1 MQTWARR
8 GVQTAL
14 VTGGL
19 LMLGTSIASA
29 DENVSPDRPA
39 SAIDGGAM
47 VPLHVED
54 NAVGT
59 PAGQVRPPAV
69 NRTIGT
75 DSVTGAASRPIST
88 PAAGVPGASGAPG
101 AVGLLRANRARTDVV
116 VPVDVSGN
124 AIAAGG
130 DTAVRNESDQ
140 DIRRSGPVLA
150 GWDGGPLSGNVIG
163 VHHSAPVQVTGN
175 AIGLV
180 GDATSRN
187 HATQSATTGD
197 NTTTTGARRT
207 LGGNVLAEQG
217 ATPVQVNGNAIAG
230 AGGAHTRSSTAS
242 TATSNGTIGTDGA
255 GGTGSGNV
263 GAIPVAVPVE
273 VTDQAVSGAGNADSD
288 GRNTVVAKGGDSTRP
303 TRHGRTYVATNG
315 DPATLSGTAIVPGI
329 SGPAALTCNAAG
341 VAGNTDA
348 RCASTDTDRA
358 GGVVDTSGA
367 GSTGSGNLAV
377 VPVSEPAEVFGN
389 GVTAAGN
396 AHSRADNAESSKA
409 LGNSYTVG
417 DRSVLSGDDVTAP
430 VAGANDVY
438 ANGLS
443 GLGNAAGTGTNDVR
457 SAAGGYS
464 GTTGNGG
471 TAAGNVWQ
479 APVAAPLE
487 AFGTAGTV
495 GGTSAGTVPD
505 ETKDVRA
512 GGPPNARDDDG
523 TASSNVV
530 TTPAALPAQAFG
542 DALGV
547 VGDTRGAVDN
557 HDTVH
562 AGGPATATGRS
573 GTGSGN
579 IVALPTAVPAQAF
592 DDGLSVVGNGS
603 TTGFNDTT
611 AGSGGA
617 ATADGSGGTVAGD
630 VVHAP
635 VAGPV
640 QAFGVAAA
648 SPGNEEA
655 DSLNN
660 TYTTAGDDTVTS
672 GDHGAF
678 AGDTVTPQITQVEQ
692 VFGVGLA
699 GAGNSTADGFNNTA
713 TRSGGDV
720 RTSGEWGALSGDL
733 VDVPAT
739 DVTQTPADG
748 VAAAGHQRTLARST
762 TSAVS
767 GGSSGTTGDGVPVA
781 TPVGVPATVF
791 RVPVEVLGSAI
802 ESGHQTTY
810 VNDGDRTIE
819 DAPPIG
825 VLQAQRRLGPSDQT
839 ERQLR
844 ADQVPAIADLL
855 RVPNLRGG
863 VPGAPVGL
871 LDQTQ
876 IFPAIVDGLPGHEMT
891 PQSEQEL
898 TQRLPVIPGGVPLST
913 MEITQRI
920 PVVPSAR
927 IPDGRPAPR
936 PQRVSPDALPN
947 TQPMPA
953 VRGVPAPR
961 PGPGYRPINGDLPA
975 IGAVPPAVRPTR
987 AVPGYRAGVR
997 QPTSLP
1003 SLPDLPP
1010 VPTLPAM
1017 PPLPDPNRPTP
1028 QAGRAG
1034 PQPPSLFTPNIPSV
1048 TVSDLRTP
1056 PPTAG
1061 TPQPQDMPAG
1071 PAEQLMAQLRGLISE
1086 LGTGEAEPPIR

>member
-8 GVQTAL
+8 GAQTAL

-39 SAIDGGAM
+39 SAIDGGAA
-47 VPLHVED
+47 VSPHVED

-59 PAGQVRPPAV
+59 PVGQVRPPAV

-75 DSVTGAASRPIST
+75 DGVTGTASRPIST

-101 AVGLLRANRARTDVV
+101 AVGLLRANRARTDIV
-116 VPVDVSGN
+116 VPVDVS
-124 AIAAGG
+124 
-130 DTAVRNESDQ
+130 
-140 DIRRSGPVLA
+140 
-150 GWDGGPLSGNVIG
+150 
-163 VHHSAPVQVTGN
+163 
-175 AIGLV
+175 
-180 GDATSRN
+180 
-187 HATQSATTGD
+187 
-197 NTTTTGARRT
+197 
-207 LGGNVLAEQG
+207 GNVLAEQG

-230 AGGAHTRSSTAS
+230 AGGAHTRSTTAS

-255 GGTGSGNV
+255 GGS
-263 GAIPVAVPVE
+263 
-273 VTDQAVSGAGNADSD
+273 
-288 GRNTVVAKGGDSTRP
+288 
-303 TRHGRTYVATNG
+303 
-315 DPATLSGTAIVPGI
+315 
-329 SGPAALTCNAAG
+329 
-341 VAGNTDA
+341 
-348 RCASTDTDRA
+348 
-358 GGVVDTSGA
+358 
-367 GSTGSGNLAV
+367 
-377 VPVSEPAEVFGN
+377 
-389 GVTAAGN
+389 
-396 AHSRADNAESSKA
+396 
-409 LGNSYTVG
+409 
-417 DRSVLSGDDVTAP
+417 
-430 VAGANDVY
+430 
-438 ANGLS
+438 
-443 GLGNAAGTGTNDVR
+443 
-457 SAAGGYS
+457 
-464 GTTGNGG
+464 
-471 TAAGNVWQ
+471 
-479 APVAAPLE
+479 
-487 AFGTAGTV
+487 
-495 GGTSAGTVPD
+495 
-505 ETKDVRA
+505 
-512 GGPPNARDDDG
+512 
-523 TASSNVV
+523 
-530 TTPAALPAQAFG
+530 
-542 DALGV
+542 
-547 VGDTRGAVDN
+547 
-557 HDTVH
+557 
-562 AGGPATATGRS
+562 
-573 GTGSGN
+573 GSGN

-592 DDGLSVVGNGS
+592 DGGLSVVGNGS

-767 GGSSGTTGDGVPVA
+767 GGSSATTGDGTTDDGVPVA

-810 VNDGDRTIE
+810 VDDGDRTIE

-876 IFPAIVDGLPGHEMT
+876 IFPAIVDGLPGREMT

-898 TQRLPVIPGGVPLST
+898 TQRLPVISGGVPLST

-961 PGPGYRPINGDLPA
+961 PGPGYRPINGDLPV
-975 IGAVPPAVRPTR
+975 IGAAPPAAGPTR

-1028 QAGRAG
+1028 QSGRAG

-1056 PPTAG
+1056 PPTDG